1 MDMRKTTTP
10 AGILSIWL
18 LQKQEEEELREISH
32 QTIYTI
38 THTRMYDW
46 KTLSSSVC
54 TYKASPPVLLLPQM
68 LLLINMMSLEKQS
81 QLFFV
86 F

>member
-18 LQKQEEEELREISH
+18 LQKQEEELREISH

-38 THTRMYDW
+38 THTLECMIGKCFLR
-46 KTLSSSVC
+46 VC
-54 TYKASPPVLLLPQM
+54 TYKASPPVLLVPQM